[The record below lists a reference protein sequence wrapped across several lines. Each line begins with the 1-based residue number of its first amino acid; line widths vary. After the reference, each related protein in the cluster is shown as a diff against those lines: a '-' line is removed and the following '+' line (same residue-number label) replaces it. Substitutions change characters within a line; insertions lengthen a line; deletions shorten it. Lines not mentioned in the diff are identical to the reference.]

1 MLGELPI
8 AELDAGL
15 FIRPLGMRLGK
26 GHRHVDVRAAS
37 FESGGEDRWVE
48 PWIRRVDNHVGSGLP
63 CRRDDRLRIGGVE
76 LEGREAIWILES
88 RNGAPGTVAVAIRE
102 SHVVEEGPSLRD
114 RRDGGSD
121 APRTDHQH
129 VHSGEDPTIRR

>member
-1 MLGELPI
+1 
-8 AELDAGL
+8 
-15 FIRPLGMRLGK
+15 MRLGK
-26 GHRHVDVRAAS
+26 GHRHVEVRAAS
-37 FESGGEDRWVE
+37 FESGGEDLWVE
-48 PWIRRVDNHVGSGLP
+48 PGIRRVDDHVCSRLP
-63 CRRDDRLRIGGVE
+63 GRGDDRLRIGGVE
-76 LEGREAIWILES
+76 LEGREAISILEA
-88 RNGAPGTVAVAIRE
+88 RNRAPSTVAIAIRE